1 MWYCVF
7 IKKFPE
13 MEENIMGLNIVICDD
28 EFLHRSILKEFLI
41 TILDEELLEY
51 ELIEYSSG
59 EDLISNYNKADLLF
73 LDIKMNELSGM
84 DVARKIRGFDNNVEI
99 IFTTSVEQ
107 YVFEAYEVRAYRY
120 LVKPIEY
127 EELKKQVKLCIS
139 DYLTK
144 NSIISIDSNKATVK
158 IPIGEILYV
167 EVMKKEVTIYTESK
181 VYTIETRMK
190 RVEEKLFN
198 YGFFRCHHSYLVNL
212 NKVSEIRDKTIFI
225 NDEEIP
231 VSRMRYK
238 SLKTKLVNLLGDSL
252 C

>member
-1 MWYCVF
+1 
-7 IKKFPE
+7 
-13 MEENIMGLNIVICDD
+13 MGLNIVICEDD
-28 EFLHRSILKEFLI
+28 FLHRSILKEFLVS
-41 TILDEELLEY
+41 ILDEELLEY
-51 ELIEYSSG
+51 VLIEYSSG
-59 EDLISNYNKADLLF
+59 EDLISNYDKVDLLF
-73 LDIKMNELSGM
+73 LDIQMNELSGM
-84 DVARKIRGFDNNVEI
+84 EVARKIREFDSKVEI
-99 IFTTSVEQ
+99 LFTTSVEQ
-107 YVFEAYEVRAYRY
+107 YVFEAYEVKAYRY

-139 DYLTK
+139 DYLSK

-158 IPIGEILYV
+158 IPIGEILYA

-238 SLKTKLVNLLGDSL
+238 SLKIKLVNLLGDSL

>member
-1 MWYCVF
+1 
-7 IKKFPE
+7 
-13 MEENIMGLNIVICDD
+13 MGLNIVICEDD
-28 EFLHRSILKEFLI
+28 FLHRSILKEFLVS
-41 TILDEELLEY
+41 ILDEELLEY
-51 ELIEYSSG
+51 VLIEYNSG
-59 EDLISNYNKADLLF
+59 EDLISNYDKVDLLF
-73 LDIKMNELSGM
+73 LDIQMNELSGM
-84 DVARKIRGFDNNVEI
+84 DVARKIREFDNNVEI
-99 IFTTSVEQ
+99 LFTTSVEQ
-107 YVFEAYEVRAYRY
+107 YVFEAYEVKAYRY

-139 DYLTK
+139 DYLSK

-158 IPIGEILYV
+158 IPIGEILYA

-238 SLKTKLVNLLGDSL
+238 SLKIKLVNLLGDSL

>member
-1 MWYCVF
+1 
-7 IKKFPE
+7 
-13 MEENIMGLNIVICDD
+13 MGLNIVICDD

-41 TILDEELLEY
+41 TILDEEILEHD
-51 ELIEYSSG
+51 LVEYSSG

-73 LDIKMNELSGM
+73 LDIQMNELSGM
-84 DVARKIRGFDNNVEI
+84 DVARKIREFDNNVEI

-158 IPIGEILYV
+158 ISIGEILYA

-181 VYTIETRMK
+181 VYTIETSMK
-190 RVEEKLFN
+190 RVEGKLLN

-238 SLKTKLVNLLGDSL
+238 SLKIKLVNLLGDSL